1 MTDAASPIRAFTRD
15 LLLNAGA
22 LVATSGSGLDVV
34 ADASL
39 SARLGLTEFQPL
51 AFTSDADGPA
61 DALLVDYD
69 SPVFDKLGSLVA
81 ALGRVTFVDGP
92 AVVLKSIEP
101 VAELARALT
110 LQNGVLR
117 GATATSADVVYF
129 RFTFEYSLLAD
140 ERAGGLT
147 HVWVNPA
154 TRSVPRMA
162 QWSGSSDQNDFD
174 DTTAPL
180 AADGTLELPWPLAG
194 AAATAALAP
203 TVAAFLDGLR
213 RRRGRDVR
221 RLREYYIEID
231 QAIRRKLDGA
241 RPHAEVW
248 RREIDRLE
256 ATARS
261 YRARLVDVA
270 DRYRVRVNLRPIAVL
285 ACRLPTQRVTA
296 RLMRR
301 NTTTEAAFSWNP
313 FDARIESPCC
323 DGCNTPLA
331 TAWLCDDRAHI
342 LCESCVSPCGQCGK
356 AFCRACHKRCPKRHD
371 P

>member
-1 MTDAASPIRAFTRD
+1 MTDAASPIRDFTRD
-15 LLLNAGA
+15 LLVNAGA

-34 ADASL
+34 ADAAL

-51 AFTSDADGPA
+51 AFTPGTDGPA

-69 SPVFDKLGSLVA
+69 SPVFDTFGRLVD

-117 GATATSADVVYF
+117 GATMTSADVVYF

-140 ERAGGLT
+140 DRAGGLT

-162 QWSGSSDQNDFD
+162 QWNESSDQNDFD
-174 DTTAPL
+174 DTSPPL
-180 AADGTLELPWPLAG
+180 ASDGTLELPWPLAG

-213 RRRGRDVR
+213 RRRDRDVR

-231 QAIRRKLDGA
+231 QAIRRKLEGA

-270 DRYRVRVNLRPIAVL
+270 DRYRVRVNLRPVAVL

-301 NTTTEAAFSWNP
+301 NTTAEAAFSWNP
-313 FDARIESPCC
+313 VDARIESRCC
-323 DGCNTPLA
+323 DGCNTPVA
-331 TAWLCDDRAHI
+331 MVWLCDDRVHI
-342 LCESCVSPCGQCGK
+342 LCEACLSPCGQCGK
-356 AFCRACHKRCPKRHD
+356 VFCRACHRRCPRRHE

>member
-1 MTDAASPIRAFTRD
+1 VTDAASPIRDFTRD

-22 LVATSGSGLDVV
+22 LVATSGSGLDLV
-34 ADASL
+34 ADAAL
-39 SARLGLTEFQPL
+39 AARLGLTEFQPL
-51 AFTSDADGPA
+51 AFTGADGPA

-69 SPVFDKLGSLVA
+69 SPLFDKLGSLVD

-92 AVVLKSIEP
+92 PVGVKAIDP
-101 VAELARALT
+101 VAELARVLT

-117 GATATSADVVYF
+117 GATMTSADVVYF
-129 RFTFEYSLLAD
+129 GFTFEYSLLAD

-154 TRSVPRMA
+154 TRSVPKMA
-162 QWSGSSDQNDFD
+162 PWSELSDPNDFD
-174 DTTAPL
+174 DTTRPL
-180 AADGTLELPWPLAG
+180 ASDDQLELPWALAG

-213 RRRGRDVR
+213 RRRDRDVR
-221 RLREYYIEID
+221 RLRDYYIEID
-231 QAIRRKLDGA
+231 HAIRRKLDGA

-270 DRYRVRVNLRPIAVL
+270 DRYRVRVNLKPVAVL

-296 RLMRR
+296 RLRRR

-313 FDARIESPCC
+313 VDARIESRCC
-323 DGCNTPLA
+323 DGCNTPVA
-331 TAWLCDDRAHI
+331 TAWLCDDRVHI
-342 LCESCVSPCGQCGK
+342 LCESCLSACGQCGK
-356 AFCRACHKRCPKRHD
+356 VFCRACHRRCPKRHD

>member
-1 MTDAASPIRAFTRD
+1 VTDTASPIRAFTRD
-15 LLLNAGA
+15 LLVNAGA

-34 ADASL
+34 ADATL

-51 AFTSDADGPA
+51 TFTPDADGPA

-69 SPVFDKLGSLVA
+69 SPVFDKLGRLVD

-92 AVVLKSIEP
+92 AVVLKSIDP

-117 GATATSADVVYF
+117 GTTMTTADVVYF

-140 ERAGGLT
+140 ERAGGLA

-154 TRSVPRMA
+154 TRSVPSMA
-162 QWSGSSDQNDFD
+162 SWSESSDQNDLG
-174 DTTAPL
+174 DTSPPL
-180 AADGTLELPWPLAG
+180 ASDGTLGLPWPLAG
-194 AAATAALAP
+194 ATATAALAP
-203 TVAAFLDGLR
+203 TVTAFLDGLR
-213 RRRGRDVR
+213 RRRDRDVR

-231 QAIRRKLDGA
+231 HAIRRKLEGA
-241 RPHAEVW
+241 RPNAEVW
-248 RREIDRLE
+248 RREIDRLD

-261 YRARLVDVA
+261 YRAQLVDVA
-270 DRYRVRVNLRPIAVL
+270 DRYRVRLHLKPVAVL

-301 NTTTEAAFSWNP
+301 HTMTDAAFSWNP
-313 FDARIESPCC
+313 VDGRIESRCC
-323 DGCNTPLA
+323 DGCNTPVA
-331 TAWLCDDRAHI
+331 TAWLCDDRVHI
-342 LCESCVSPCGQCGK
+342 LCESCLRPCGQCGK
-356 AFCRACHKRCPKRHD
+356 VFCRACHRRCPKRHN

>member
-1 MTDAASPIRAFTRD
+1 MTDAASPIREFTRD
-15 LLLNAGA
+15 LLVRAGA
-22 LVATSGSGLDVV
+22 LVATNGSGLDVIT
-34 ADASL
+34 DAAI

-51 AFTSDADGPA
+51 AFTPDADTPA
-61 DALLVDYD
+61 AALLVDYD
-69 SPVFDKLGSLVA
+69 SPVFDKLGSLVDA
-81 ALGRVTFVDGP
+81 IGRVTFVDGP
-92 AVVLKSIEP
+92 AVVLKSIDP

-117 GATATSADVVYF
+117 GATMTSAVVVYL

-162 QWSGSSDQNDFD
+162 QWNESSDQNDFD
-174 DTTAPL
+174 DTTPSL
-180 AADGTLELPWPLAG
+180 ASDGTLELPWPLAG

-203 TVAAFLDGLR
+203 TVAGFLDGLR
-213 RRRGRDVR
+213 RRRDRDVR

-231 QAIRRKLDGA
+231 HAIRRKLEGA

-248 RREIDRLE
+248 CRESDRLE

-261 YRARLVDVA
+261 YQGRLVDVA
-270 DRYRVRVNLRPIAVL
+270 NRYRVRVNLRPVAVL
-285 ACRLPTQRVTA
+285 ACRLATQRVTA

-301 NTTTEAAFSWNP
+301 NTTAEAPFSWNP
-313 FDARIESPCC
+313 VDARIESRCC
-323 DGCNTPLA
+323 DGCNTPVV
-331 TAWLCDDRAHI
+331 TAWLCDDRVHI
-342 LCESCVSPCGQCGK
+342 LCETCLGPCGQCGK
-356 AFCRACHKRCPKRHD
+356 VFCRACHRRCPRRHE

>member
-1 MTDAASPIRAFTRD
+1 MDAASPIRAFTRD

-22 LVATSGSGLDVV
+22 LVATRGSGLDVV
-34 ADASL
+34 ADATL

-69 SPVFDKLGSLVA
+69 SPVFDKLRSLVD
-81 ALGRVTFVDGP
+81 ALGRVTFVDSP

-101 VAELARALT
+101 VAELARVLT

-117 GATATSADVVYF
+117 GATTTSADVVYF

-174 DTTAPL
+174 DTTPPL

-213 RRRGRDVR
+213 RRRDRDVR

-231 QAIRRKLDGA
+231 QAIRRKLEGA
-241 RPHAEVW
+241 RPHGEV
-248 RREIDRLE
+248 RPREIDRLE

-261 YRARLVDVA
+261 YQARLVDVA
-270 DRYRVRVNLRPIAVL
+270 DRYRVRVNLRPVAVL

>member
-1 MTDAASPIRAFTRD
+1 MTTAASPIREFTRD
-15 LLLNAGA
+15 LLLRAGA
-22 LVATSGSGLDVV
+22 LVATSGSGLDVIT
-34 ADASL
+34 DAAL

-51 AFTSDADGPA
+51 AFTPDADTPA
-61 DALLVDYD
+61 AAVLVDYD
-69 SPVFDKLGSLVA
+69 SPVFDKLGSLVD
-81 ALGRVTFVDGP
+81 ALGRVTFVAGP

-110 LQNGVLR
+110 LQNGVIR
-117 GATATSADVVYF
+117 GATMTSAAVVYF
-129 RFTFEYSLLAD
+129 RFTFEYSLLAE
-140 ERAGGLT
+140 ERAGGLA

-162 QWSGSSDQNDFD
+162 SWSESRDQHDLGD
-174 DTTAPL
+174 PSPPL
-180 AADGTLELPWPLAG
+180 TSDGTLGLPWPLAG

-203 TVAAFLDGLR
+203 TVTAFLDSLR
-213 RRRGRDVR
+213 RRRERDVR
-221 RLREYYIEID
+221 RLREYYLEID
-231 QAIRRKLDGA
+231 QAIRRKLEGA

-248 RREIDRLE
+248 RREIDRLD

-261 YRARLVDVA
+261 YRARLVDVV
-270 DRYRVRVNLRPIAVL
+270 DRYRVRVQLKPVAVL

-313 FDARIESPCC
+313 VDGRIESRGC
-323 DGCNTPLA
+323 DGCNTPVS
-331 TAWLCDDRAHI
+331 TAWLCDDRVHI
-342 LCESCVSPCGQCGK
+342 LCESCLSPCGQCGK
-356 AFCRACHKRCPKRHD
+356 VFCRACHQRCPRRHE